1 MEKENQVVEDKV
13 EETAKVETQTTQK
26 DEGKAEVE
34 MISKEE
40 AQRMV
45 DKALAKNLPPKA
57 EMQEFREWK
66 ESKKTDAEKQTEKEL
81 ELEKT
86 RNELSSIKQENLA
99 LKKGVNSD
107 DLDYVVFKVS
117 KLDGEF
123 EDNLED
129 FLKEN
134 PKFIQTQSEVTT
146 KNDGTATQKIA
157 NNKEDGVMAILKAK
171 HPNLYE

>member
-1 MEKENQVVEDKV
+1 MKDENQVVEEKI
-13 EETAKVETQTTQK
+13 EETTKVETQTTEK

-45 DKALAKNLPPKA
+45 DKALAKNLPPKD
-57 EMQEFREWK
+57 EMKEFKEWK

-81 ELEKT
+81 ELEQTKSKL
-86 RNELSSIKQENLA
+86 NSIAQENLA
-99 LKKGVNSD
+99 LRKGVKDD

-117 KLDGEF
+117 KLEGEF
-123 EDNLED
+123 DDNLEQ
-129 FLKEN
+129 FLKDN
-134 PKFIQTQSEVTT
+134 PKFIQTQSEVIR
-146 KNDGTATQKIA
+146 NDGTPTQKVA

-171 HPNLYE
+171 HPELYE

>member
-1 MEKENQVVEDKV
+1 MEKENQVTEVKN
-13 EETAKVETQTTQK
+13 EEVAKVETQTTQK

-57 EMQEFREWK
+57 EMQEFRDWK
-66 ESKKTDAEKQTEKEL
+66 ESKKTDAEKQTEREREL
-81 ELEKT
+81 ET
-86 RNELSSIKQENLA
+86 ARNELSSVKQENLA

-123 EDNLED
+123 EDNLEE

-134 PKFIQTQSEVTT
+134 PKFTSVSEATT

-157 NNKEDGVMAILKAK
+157 NNKEDGVMAILKSK